1 MFEYKINVMV
11 IFSKKYVAFHV
22 SGEFKSRSKMA
33 YSYRVS
39 DIDHGYKRLSF
50 IAQMELGRLVGS
62 TVRNERTA
70 CSGNILGACVLF
82 CLVTVHIILFRC
94 TCSWSLK

>member
-1 MFEYKINVMV
+1 M
-11 IFSKKYVAFHV
+11 AFHV

-33 YSYRVS
+33 YTNRVS
-39 DIDHGYKRLSF
+39 DIDCGHKRLSF

-62 TVRNERTA
+62 TISNQRTA
-70 CSGNILGACVLF
+70 FCGNTLRACVLF